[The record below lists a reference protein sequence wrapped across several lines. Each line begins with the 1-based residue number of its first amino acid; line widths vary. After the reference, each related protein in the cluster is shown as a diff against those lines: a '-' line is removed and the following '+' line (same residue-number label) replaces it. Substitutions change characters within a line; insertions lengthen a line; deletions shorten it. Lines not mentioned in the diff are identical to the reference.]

1 MNESYGLAGT
11 TNILKSEHFMIGG
24 NFRKPN
30 LSQIVQQLKFK
41 LE

>member
-1 MNESYGLAGT
+1 MKVMSGMELQ
-11 TNILKSEHFMIGG
+11 IFLKSEHFMIGG

-30 LSQIVQQLKFK
+30 LSQKVQQLKFK